1 MKHIK
6 WFLGAA
12 AFALLL
18 SQPTAAANGAREA
31 MAQWYHSVAPSLLP
45 FMALMPLLTCEE
57 ALTAYEALLGW
68 GMRTFFALP
77 GSATAALVVALLAG
91 SPAGSHAV
99 RRASARGDM
108 DCGQL
113 RRLALACAGLS
124 PGFLITGIGS
134 TLLGN
139 AAMGHLLL
147 RTQIAVQLTLLFL
160 LRFVIRDDRKV
171 PVSEDRSGKDGSMAA
186 STLAVLSVGGWM
198 ALFGAM
204 AGILRNASGGEGTI
218 PLLCVLEVS
227 TGVHW
232 VGAQKADV
240 LWKLV
245 RISWLAGFGGL
256 CVAMQNL
263 AALKDC
269 SVRKGE
275 YLLVRL
281 AAGALS
287 AGVTWVQMNVQ
298 PIHSFFAGPQI
309 LPAACL
315 GLCAA
320 LVPVVLHFK
329 RTEV

>member
-1 MKHIK
+1 
-6 WFLGAA
+6 
-12 AFALLL
+12 
-18 SQPTAAANGAREA
+18 
-31 MAQWYHSVAPSLLP
+31 
-45 FMALMPLLTCEE
+45 
-57 ALTAYEALLGW
+57 
-68 GMRTFFALP
+68 
-77 GSATAALVVALLAG
+77 
-91 SPAGSHAV
+91 
-99 RRASARGDM
+99 
-108 DCGQL
+108 
-113 RRLALACAGLS
+113 
-124 PGFLITGIGS
+124 
-134 TLLGN
+134 
-139 AAMGHLLL
+139 
-147 RTQIAVQLTLLFL
+147 
-160 LRFVIRDDRKV
+160 
-171 PVSEDRSGKDGSMAA
+171 MAA

-256 CVAMQNL
+256 CVAMQNM

-269 SVRKGE
+269 GVRKGE

-320 LVPVVLHFK
+320 LVPVVLYFK